1 MPSYTYI
8 ATDHSGNKK
17 TGTADAR
24 TEYLAVGLLKSQG
37 YFVISITQ
45 KRGSLL
51 DFFANLRGVSSS
63 EIVAFTR
70 QFSTMISAGL
80 PISRALEVLGEQS
93 SSQNLR
99 KVIQDCLRD
108 VEGGSSLSSAMTRY
122 PRVFSPTYQALV
134 RAGESSGKLD
144 EILKRLA
151 STLESEREL
160 TSKFKSAMIY
170 PSIVMIAMVGVFI
183 MLLTFV
189 VPKLSE
195 MYKSLNVELPLITR
209 VMISFS
215 DIFVHYYFILIIV
228 LVGLFFA
235 FKAFVKT
242 SQGSEIMSIIA
253 FKIPVF
259 GKINKQKQLT
269 DFTRTLSLL
278 IASAIPIVEA
288 LNIVSHVVP
297 NQFLKKASLEASRS
311 VEKGNP
317 LSEYFKSNK
326 IFPMLIGQM
335 AAVGE
340 ETGQLDTTM
349 SKVADYF
356 QGETDNAVAGLSAAL
371 EPIILIILGG
381 LVGTLII
388 SIITPI
394 YKITS
399 AL

>member
-1 MPSYTYI
+1 MPIYNYI
-8 ATDHSGNKK
+8 ATDHNGNKK
-17 TGTADAR
+17 NGTVDAR
-24 TEYLAVGLLKSQG
+24 TEYLAVSLLKSQG
-37 YFVISITQ
+37 FFVISINER
-45 KRGSLL
+45 RGSLL
-51 DFFANLRGVSSS
+51 DFFANLRGVSTN
-63 EIVAFTR
+63 EVVAFTR

-80 PISRALEVLGEQS
+80 PVSRALEVLADQAS
-93 SSQNLR
+93 NNNMKAVLH
-99 KVIQDCLRD
+99 DCLRD
-108 VEGGSSLSSAMTRY
+108 VEGGSSISSSMSRY
-122 PRVFSPTYQALV
+122 PKVFSPTYQALV
-134 RAGESSGKLD
+134 KAGESSGKLD

-151 STLESEREL
+151 TTLESEREL

-183 MLLTFV
+183 MLMTFV
-189 VPKLSE
+189 VPRLSD
-195 MYKSLNVELPLITR
+195 MYKSLNIELPLITR
-209 VMISFS
+209 VMIGIS
-215 DIFVHYYFILIIV
+215 DAILKFYPLMILIIV
-228 LVGLFFA
+228 GLFFV
-235 FKAFVKT
+235 FKTFTKT
-242 SQGSEIMSIIA
+242 KQGSEIMSVVA
-253 FKIPVF
+253 FNIPVF

-288 LNIVSHVVP
+288 LNIVSQVVT
-297 NQFLKKASLEASRS
+297 NDFLRKASLGAAKS

-317 LSEYFKSNK
+317 LSEFFKSDKN
-326 IFPMLIGQM
+326 FPMLIGQM

-356 QGETDNAVAGLSAAL
+356 QQETDNAVVGLSAAL
-371 EPIILIILGG
+371 EPIILIVLGSM
-381 LVGTLII
+381 VGTLII